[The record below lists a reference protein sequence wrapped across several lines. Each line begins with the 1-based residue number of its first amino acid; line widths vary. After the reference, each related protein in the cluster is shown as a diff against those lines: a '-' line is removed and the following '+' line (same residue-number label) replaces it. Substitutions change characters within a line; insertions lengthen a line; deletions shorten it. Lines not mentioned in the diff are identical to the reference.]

1 MEMPN
6 LKILLAEHDPW
17 IADAF
22 ERFFSCKG
30 CFLVTVNSIQDGV
43 GLLEKERFDVVAS
56 EYELSGKKGLQIFK
70 IAKSA
75 NPDSV
80 NILITDYGQPDPV
93 PGEFKTDVDGIIEKP
108 FPFEEFLGILAKH
121 IRIDGDEC
129 NNSYG
134 NLYNSG
140 GRLQ

>member
-1 MEMPN
+1 MEIPN

-56 EYELSGKKGLQIFK
+56 EYELSGKSGLKIFK
-70 IAKSA
+70 KAKSA

-93 PGEFKTDVDGIIEKP
+93 PVEYKTDVDGVIEKP
-108 FPFEEFLGILAKH
+108 FPFEQFLEILAKH
-121 IRIDGDEC
+121 IGNDGDES
-129 NNSYG
+129 NHSYG
-134 NLYNSG
+134 IVDDSG